1 MVADWAETEAAAETW
16 AEADA
21 GLVTGASEDMT
32 AEDCSRHATATGV
45 EGDLGHG
52 S

>member
-1 MVADWAETEAAAETW
+1 MDADWGETEAAAETW

-21 GLVTGASEDMT
+21 GASEDMT
-32 AEDCSRHATATGV
+32 AEDGSGHATATGV